1 MGRRLLIGIAGGTA
15 SGKTLVAQRLNE
27 GLGSDKVLIIKLDSY
42 YRDLSNLPVA
52 ERQEQNFDHPDA
64 FEMDLLRE
72 HLRVLLEGGNVQV
85 PVYDFKRH
93 IRKKKTITAGG
104 QQIYILEGIMVL
116 VDPFLR
122 QLMDI
127 RVYIDADP
135 DVRLLR
141 RVRRDVRFRARSI
154 ESILDQYEGS
164 VQPMHVQFVEPS
176 KRYADIII
184 PGGGMNVV
192 AVDLLKVKIQ
202 SLLDAESAEAGD
214 GGGRRRNRGQ
224 TASAKGRRAASAKT
238 GRGPATKSGAASRR
252 RGGRRP

>member
-1 MGRRLLIGIAGGTA
+1 LARRLLIGIAGGTA
-15 SGKTLVAQRLNE
+15 SGKTLVGQRLCE

-42 YRDLSNLPVA
+42 YRDLSHLPPA
-52 ERQEQNFDHPDA
+52 ERREMNFDHPDA

-72 HLRVLLEGGNVQV
+72 HLRILLEGGTIQV

-93 IRKKKTITAGG
+93 IRKKKTVTAGG

-135 DVRLLR
+135 DVRLMR
-141 RVRRDVRFRARSI
+141 RVRRDVKFRGRNIDSV
-154 ESILDQYEGS
+154 LGQYESS
-164 VQPMHVQFVEPS
+164 VHPMHVQFVEPS

-184 PGGGMNVV
+184 PGGGHNTV

-202 SLLDAESAEAGD
+202 SLLDENGAESSVGKGKASRS
-214 GGGRRRNRGQ
+214 GRRPS
-224 TASAKGRRAASAKT
+224 TPKK
-238 GRGPATKSGAASRR
+238 KASRR
-252 RGGRRP
+252 RGGKRP